1 MFKYMNI
8 YNDKKLNF
16 WGFFCDI
23 ALIYFGGSNVV
34 DKVDLLEVFFI

>member
-8 YNDKKLNF
+8 YNVKKLNLRV
-16 WGFFCDI
+16 FCDI